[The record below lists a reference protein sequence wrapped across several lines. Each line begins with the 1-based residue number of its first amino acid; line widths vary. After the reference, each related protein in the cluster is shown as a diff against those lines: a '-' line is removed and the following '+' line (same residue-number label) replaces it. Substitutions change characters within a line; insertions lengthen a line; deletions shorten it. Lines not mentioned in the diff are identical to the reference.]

1 MKNKNI
7 LTKVKNL
14 LISIVTLSAWT
25 LLLYG
30 FAWTLIAIGWYL
42 IAHIW
47 IKSLFIPEAVRST
60 AISMFLTGLWIIAVF
75 LSSVLWAKFNYHHHY
90 KQNRRNILPLKR
102 KFDRINW
109 QEASLINLGKS
120 QGNTNLLLK
129 INSYSSS
136 TVTNGFIENFVL
148 VQSFRDRSGK
158 IIIAQNSRITKEE
171 IAEIIN
177 KGLYAE
183 FINEVARQA
192 ILLKR
197 I

>member
-1 MKNKNI
+1 M
-7 LTKVKNL
+7 
-14 LISIVTLSAWT
+14 TLSAWT

-30 FAWTLIAIGWYL
+30 FIWTLVAIGWYL

-75 LSSVLWAKFNYHHHY
+75 LSSILWAKFNYHHY
-90 KQNRRNILPLKR
+90 KQNRRNVMSLKR

-109 QEASLINLGKS
+109 QEASLINLEKS
-120 QGNTNLLLK
+120 LGRANLLLK
-129 INSYSSS
+129 INNYSNSK
-136 TVTNGFIENFVL
+136 VTDGFIENFVL
-148 VQSFRDRSGK
+148 IRNFRDRNGK
-158 IIIAQNSRITKEE
+158 IIIAQNSHITKEK

-197 I
+197 V